1 VKNCHSALTVTP
13 RRSVQKIYRDSQ
25 LGLVSVEFEP
35 KPNEEPSLPTQA
47 VNTER
52 MMIALGKIQGFPF
65 EAFVNDFFGSLLG
78 KTFIPL
84 GGVKDGGAD
93 GFETYVSEDPS
104 GKAFMQASV
113 RMDVEDKV
121 RQTIERLREFG
132 RKPRS
137 LTYVTSKPV
146 KALDILEE
154 NLTAELDVTI
164 RIRDANYLVSHA
176 NDNLGTQAAYN
187 QHLRHLNESLDHIG
201 SSTVVMPSSH
211 VRDPSVFVFL
221 SQEIERRDGN
231 QTLVAD
237 VVDSLILWSL
247 EETDPDEGRL
257 MREPEI
263 LEKILEVLPSVESL
277 VKPRLS
283 KRLAA
288 LSTKK
293 RNDGRAVRR
302 YRATKQYCLPF
313 DTRQLLR
320 GENQTDETLR
330 TAVEASIEERILV
343 IPHAGLGE
351 VGISEAVNVTM
362 RSLQLTFERQGLT
375 FISSLQKDE
384 PTEMVVVT
392 DSLAAALEESNI
404 NGRRRKLIGDV
415 AFECLRGVLYEST
428 TPEREYLHKLS
439 RTYALLFTLN
449 SEPKLVDFFQR
460 MAGDFYLYVGSDQLV
475 RALSEICLDEA
486 DKVVT
491 NTLKMSAQA
500 GAKLVLT
507 ESALD
512 EVVHHL
518 RVCDHEFQNTFADI
532 EDSVTY
538 ELARNSPKIMVRA
551 YMYSRLG
558 TNRKTRPTSWKAFI
572 NQFCSF
578 EVLHRP
584 QAFEA
589 IRRYLQNEFSMD
601 YKDRLELRGLVNEKQ
616 LAELATTLE
625 ENGNKRFELAEN
637 DALMVLAV
645 YGHRRKK
652 RESSNI
658 SEFGYQTWWLTGETR
673 VLRHTGEIVSS
684 NSGGK
689 YVMRPDFLL
698 NFLTLAPAAAQAR
711 ESFSSIFPSLLGVTL
726 SRRMADAPFKKMLG
740 LVKESESMNDARRM
754 AAIAEYSDKLKS
766 DLHRQYLTIH
776 SESGDQY
783 AGIDAL
789 AEQLWDVEG

>member
-1 VKNCHSALTVTP
+1 L
-13 RRSVQKIYRDSQ
+13 
-25 LGLVSVEFEP
+25 
-35 KPNEEPSLPTQA
+35 PNQA
-47 VNTER
+47 INTDL

-84 GGVKDGGAD
+84 GGIKDGGAD
-93 GFETYVSEDPS
+93 GFETYVSEDSS
-104 GKAFMQASV
+104 GKSFMQASV

-121 RQTIERLREFG
+121 RQTVQRLREFG
-132 RKPRS
+132 REPRS

-154 NLTAELDVTI
+154 NLTAELDVTV
-164 RIRDANYLVSHA
+164 RIRDANYLASHA

-187 QHLRHLNESLDHIG
+187 HHLRYLNESLDHIG

-257 MREPEI
+257 MTEPEI
-263 LEKILEVLPSVESL
+263 LQKILEVLPSVESL

-302 YRATKQYCLPF
+302 YRATSQYCLPF
-313 DTRQLLR
+313 ETRQLLR

-343 IPHAGLGE
+343 IPHDGLGE
-351 VGISEAVNVTM
+351 VGLNEAVKVTM

-392 DSLAAALEESNI
+392 DSLAAALEELNI

-512 EVVHHL
+512 EIVHHL
-518 RVCDHEFQNTFADI
+518 RGCDHEFQNTFADI
-532 EDSVTY
+532 EDRVTY

-558 TNRKTRPTSWKAFI
+558 NNRRARPTSWKSFV

-601 YKDRLELRGLVNEKQ
+601 YKDRIELRELVNEKQ
-616 LAELATTLE
+616 LAESATTLE
-625 ENGNKRFELAEN
+625 ENGNKKFELAEN

-673 VLRHTGEIVSS
+673 VLRHTGDIVRN

-740 LVKESESMNDARRM
+740 LVKESENMNDSRRM

-776 SESGDQY
+776 SESGDQF

-789 AEQLWDVEG
+789 AEQLWDVDG